1 LATAVA
7 VMVLGIIPGPL
18 LDLAQTASASLIG
31 R

>member
-1 LATAVA
+1 
-7 VMVLGIIPGPL
+7 MVLGIIPGPL

>member
-1 LATAVA
+1 